1 MHATLDKEYD
11 WNWYRIVRPTKN
23 SIAHFDT
30 VVGAM
35 VAADFIEI
43 SSSEASTS
51 SSDEGEEAERE
62 GADSALQ
69 PHGQKRR
76 VRLRRPNL
84 SKSIENIEVKKND
97 AMAQKSRKRSRQR
110 PSLSSCSSSDEE
122 KARSNRHAHDA
133 GENTDTCAEECIKSS
148 VRRSNFSLCGKDSGN
163 DMEGEDEEQEE
174 QEEVDEQAGYE
185 KMEPGGKGTRQTVRQ
200 GRKRISV
207 AIRSASKRSQS
218 HAKSPAGV
226 SDAGSLDEEV
236 GPPRR
241 RSRTA
246 MTGAPPASSSPAAD
260 STSLFPSSTKKVPKM
275 EAHARPSGSHV
286 NALRLVFGKT
296 PRPAPDKAFST
307 QAPSRPPRHNKEEST
322 RGKSGALGAGSLWT
336 EKHRPRKAADL
347 SIPPK
352 KVREV
357 QQWLEGALG
366 LVCEESGL
374 RPGAHK
380 GGGQKLLVVRGPA
393 GVGKSAMVQVLAEAL
408 ELPVLRWTE
417 ETPWESREDAKRK
430 KWEGDEMAM
439 GGGGRQ
445 YVSQAEGFRAFVRGA
460 AYGPLE
466 MAPSAKAGLDR
477 SRDAGDPNACGDWAD
492 PGAEGRRQGPK
503 GERKGEDVRRALL
516 VMEEVPYHATGRA
529 AAHFQAALA
538 SFLAASV
545 HPAVVIFTEEHEDRA
560 GSGALERLLTRP
572 LLHAKGVRQIHIN
585 PATDGRE
592 GCWEGRGSLQK
603 TEKAGRQT
611 YQESPSSIFAS
622 RHRRCRHS
630 YLSNA
635 ITLSAFLS
643 PFYPSHACTPRAPA
657 NMRRILT
664 HIASAE
670 GLGPSRSEVEA
681 IVACSR
687 GDLRHAILTLQLQL
701 QGSRAAP
708 NAPPRALARSDAS
721 ASSSHLLRQCTGGR
735 KGEGGRGG
743 EDKGGEGRGG
753 RRVGRR
759 REGEEAER
767 KDTYMSSFHALGK
780 VLHAKRLP
788 ESDESRKGEGD
799 PRGRLSFVPEEVLK
813 RCEMEAEGLSAFVQT
828 HALALFGD
836 VEELAEAMAFF
847 ADADVLLARVYSTA
861 FVSAI

>member
-1 MHATLDKEYD
+1 MHATLHKEND
-11 WNWYRIVRPTKN
+11 RNCYRVVRPTEN
-23 SIAHFDT
+23 SITHFDT

-35 VAADFIEI
+35 VAADVIEI

-84 SKSIENIEVKKND
+84 SKAIENIEVKKND

-122 KARSNRHAHDA
+122 KTKSNRHAYDA

-148 VRRSNFSLCGKDSGN
+148 VRRSNFSSCGKDSGN

-174 QEEVDEQAGYE
+174 EEEVDEQAGYE
-185 KMEPGGKGTRQTVRQ
+185 KMEPGGKGIRQTVRQ
-200 GRKRISV
+200 GKKRISV
-207 AIRSASKRSQS
+207 ALRSASKRSQS

-246 MTGAPPASSSPAAD
+246 MTGTPPASSSPAAD
-260 STSLFPSSTKKVPKM
+260 TPSLFPSSTKKVPKM
-275 EAHARPSGSHV
+275 EAHARPSGNHV

-296 PRPAPDKAFST
+296 PRPALDKASSK
-307 QAPSRPPRHNKEEST
+307 QAPSRHPRHIKEEPAG
-322 RGKSGALGAGSLWT
+322 GKSGALGAGSLWT

-374 RPGAHK
+374 RPGTDK

-408 ELPVLRWTE
+408 ELPLLRWTE

-430 KWEGDEMAM
+430 KWEGDEMEM
-439 GGGGRQ
+439 GGGGGQ

-466 MAPSAKAGLDR
+466 VAPSAKAGLDR
-477 SRDAGDPNACGDWAD
+477 SRDAGDPNACGNGAD

-529 AAHFQAALA
+529 AAHFQAALT

-572 LLHAKGVRQIHIN
+572 LLQAKGVRQIHIN

-592 GCWEGRGSLQK
+592 GCWEGRGSLLK
-603 TEKAGRQT
+603 TEKAGR
-611 YQESPSSIFAS
+611 
-622 RHRRCRHS
+622 
-630 YLSNA
+630 
-635 ITLSAFLS
+635 
-643 PFYPSHACTPRAPA
+643 
-657 NMRRILT
+657 
-664 HIASAE
+664 
-670 GLGPSRSEVEA
+670 
-681 IVACSR
+681 
-687 GDLRHAILTLQLQL
+687 
-701 QGSRAAP
+701 
-708 NAPPRALARSDAS
+708 
-721 ASSSHLLRQCTGGR
+721 
-735 KGEGGRGG
+735 
-743 EDKGGEGRGG
+743 
-753 RRVGRR
+753 
-759 REGEEAER
+759 
-767 KDTYMSSFHALGK
+767 
-780 VLHAKRLP
+780 
-788 ESDESRKGEGD
+788 
-799 PRGRLSFVPEEVLK
+799 
-813 RCEMEAEGLSAFVQT
+813 
-828 HALALFGD
+828 
-836 VEELAEAMAFF
+836 
-847 ADADVLLARVYSTA
+847 
-861 FVSAI
+861 